1 MKKAVIFS
9 LIIVIGLGVQNCSKS
24 KSTVKSSPVAI
35 PVNVTE
41 VKYSDVER
49 KLNFLGN
56 VAALQEVKV
65 YSTIPTRIVDMR
77 VDIGQT
83 VKKGQVLALVDDEK
97 IKQAVA
103 QAEAALEAA
112 RAQYRNLEVEYNRI
126 QRLYNENAVS
136 KAQFDQVKTQYEA
149 SASTV
154 KQLEAALA
162 NAKAQLKDCTI
173 SAPIDGVISS
183 RLLNEGDQASPQIP
197 IFTIVQTDQVKID
210 IEIVEAQIDL
220 VKPGQK
226 AYIEVNAY
234 PDRRFIGRIN
244 KIYPTVNPVSRTVTA
259 EVRVDNPEGLLK
271 PGMYAKV
278 IVVIESHKNALV
290 IPRFALLERTTLE
303 YLGGEITNTEVK
315 VNRYVFIVSDS
326 IALERKIET
335 GIEDGKLVEIISGLK
350 PHQLVVTLGQH
361 NLYDSAMVA
370 IVKKES

>member
-1 MKKAVIFS
+1 MKRTIIFC
-9 LIIVIGLGVQNCSKS
+9 LILLIGLGGQNCSKS
-24 KSTVKSSPVAI
+24 RSTAKSSPVAI

-41 VKYSDVER
+41 VRYGDVEQ

-56 VAALQEVKV
+56 VSALQEVKV

-77 VDIGQT
+77 VDIGQK

-112 RAQYRNLEVEYNRI
+112 RAQYRNVEVEYNRI
-126 QRLYNENAVS
+126 QRLFKENAVS
-136 KAQFDQVKTQYEA
+136 QAQFDGVKTQYEA

-154 KQLEAALA
+154 KQLEAALN
-162 NAKAQLKDCTI
+162 NARAQLKDCTI
-173 SAPIDGVISS
+173 SAPIDGVIAS
-183 RLLNEGDQASPQIP
+183 RLLNEGDQAAPQIP
-197 IFTIVQTDQVKID
+197 IFTIVQSDQVKID
-210 IEIVEAQIDL
+210 IEVVEAQIEL

-234 PDRRFIGRIN
+234 PERRFVGRIN

-259 EVRVDNPEGLLK
+259 EVLVDNPEGLLK

-278 IVVIESHKNALV
+278 VVVVASHKGVLV
-290 IPRFALLERTTLE
+290 IPRYALLERTTLE

-315 VNRYVFIVSDS
+315 VNRYVYVVSDS
-326 IALERKIET
+326 IALERPVQI
-335 GIEDGKLVEIISGLK
+335 GIEDGKLVEILSGLK
-350 PHQLVVTLGQH
+350 PNQLVVTLGQH
-361 NLYDSAMVA
+361 NLYDSAIVA
-370 IVKKES
+370 IVKKEG